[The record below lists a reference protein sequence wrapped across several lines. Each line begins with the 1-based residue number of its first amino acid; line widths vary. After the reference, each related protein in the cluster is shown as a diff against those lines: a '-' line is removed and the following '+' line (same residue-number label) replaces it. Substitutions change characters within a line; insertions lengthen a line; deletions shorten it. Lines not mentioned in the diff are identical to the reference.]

1 MNSPEIPGEVMLTA
15 QAVCGIL
22 GMKKSWLYDSV
33 KQGRIAAHRFGRSVR
48 FRKRDVE
55 DFVEQSSTRV
65 TDHDHDIYPS
75 SS

>member
-15 QAVCGIL
+15 DEVCAIL
-22 GMKKSWLYDSV
+22 AMKKSWIYDSV
-33 KQGRIAAHRFGRSVR
+33 KQGRIPAHRFGRSVR
-48 FRKRDVE
+48 FRRRDVE

-65 TDHDHDIYPS
+65 TDRNHDFDLS